1 MIIRIFINRSP
12 KFNVLLNRSRRL
24 FGDVKSFYSTF
35 VTASLDS
42 TVQQFS
48 NVFMRNMNKA
58 TQLVNQHSVA
68 EFCQKESLF
77 KAYTA
82 TQSTMNNNST
92 GIHDASKQKNAV
104 FSAAQNESVDFDAF
118 VFLLFALSSKVRV
131 IATV

>member
-12 KFNVLLNRSRRL
+12 IFNVLLNRSRRL

-48 NVFMRNMNKA
+48 NVFMRNMSKA

-82 TQSTMNNNST
+82 TQSTMNNSA

-104 FSAAQNESVDFDAF
+104 FSAAQNESVEFDAF